1 MNEPVTKELVIHKIK
16 HNLRRLRTAIKWI
29 IFSILSGLL
38 IGMVGIA
45 FYFGMT
51 WVTDTR
57 TAYPWLIFFLPLG
70 GIVIVLLYHL
80 LHDEKDTGTN
90 LVLSAIHSGDEIP
103 LRMAPLIFIST
114 LITHLFGGSA
124 GREGAALQLGG
135 SIGNSLGRLFR
146 FDEKDKHIMIMCGM
160 SAAFSALFGTD
171 GCRYFSAGSS
181 QCRHHA
187 LFCISAMCYLCF
199 SSTWSGIT
207 LSDCAAV
214 LCHFRHSGIWNFFCS
229 YRNDS
234 CRFMCIGQYPV
245 LYFLTLQ

>member
-70 GIVIVLLYHL
+70 GIMIILLYHL

-124 GREGAALQLGG
+124 GREGAALQFGA
-135 SIGNSLGRLFR
+135 SLGNWLGRKIHLN
-146 FDEKDKHIMIMCGM
+146 ESDKRIMTLAGM
-160 SAAFSALFGTD
+160 SAAFAALFGTPM
-171 GCRYFSAGSS
+171 AA
-181 QCRHHA
+181 A
-187 LFCISAMCYLCF
+187 LFPMEVISV
-199 SSTWSGIT
+199 GIMYYAALVT
-207 LSDCAAV
+207 CVLSA
-214 LCHFRHSGIWNFFCS
+214 F
-229 YRNDS
+229 
-234 CRFMCIGQYPV
+234 IGERISI
-245 LYFLTLQ
+245 LMGLLTLTAT

>member
-90 LVLSAIHSGDEIP
+90 LAYSP
-103 LRMAPLIFIST
+103 YAPRKAS
-114 LITHLFGGSA
+114 
-124 GREGAALQLGG
+124 
-135 SIGNSLGRLFR
+135 
-146 FDEKDKHIMIMCGM
+146 
-160 SAAFSALFGTD
+160 
-171 GCRYFSAGSS
+171 
-181 QCRHHA
+181 
-187 LFCISAMCYLCF
+187 
-199 SSTWSGIT
+199 
-207 LSDCAAV
+207 V
-214 LCHFRHSGIWNFFCS
+214 
-229 YRNDS
+229 
-234 CRFMCIGQYPV
+234 
-245 LYFLTLQ
+245 

>member
-80 LHDEKDTGTN
+80 LHAHQIPQVFQFDLFINKDSDKQTVYNGN
-90 LVLSAIHSGDEIP
+90 
-103 LRMAPLIFIST
+103 
-114 LITHLFGGSA
+114 GSC
-124 GREGAALQLGG
+124 
-135 SIGNSLGRLFR
+135 LGRGENTSI
-146 FDEKDKHIMIMCGM
+146 DTAKD
-160 SAAFSALFGTD
+160 D
-171 GCRYFSAGSS
+171 D
-181 QCRHHA
+181 RH
-187 LFCISAMCYLCF
+187 
-199 SSTWSGIT
+199 
-207 LSDCAAV
+207 
-214 LCHFRHSGIWNFFCS
+214 
-229 YRNDS
+229 
-234 CRFMCIGQYPV
+234 
-245 LYFLTLQ
+245 